1 MTTDRRNPHRPFDRS
16 LIQGF
21 LRGRDV
27 TSTQLLPSG
36 KINTSYKLVLSD
48 GQTCV
53 VRLYSRGDAGRE
65 VAIMDMVRDLVPVPV
80 EIDRGE
86 GWSVFSFLE
95 GRLLQ
100 HVPEHSAA
108 AARALAR
115 ISSLE
120 FDSPGWID
128 QDGTVSPFSFG
139 GGDDFT
145 AEMLGRTDVRAWLG
159 EETVE
164 AVVEI
169 LDREAG
175 RRGEL
180 NAESRLVHGDFNP
193 TNILVRDGAVSG
205 ILDWEFS
212 HSGTPYMDI
221 GNLLRNTNPS
231 NHHRI
236 RAGLEAEGMSLPDD
250 WQERAELV
258 DLSSH
263 LEFLTSTRSDTF
275 KRQCVARVHGFI
287 RRFRET

>member
-1 MTTDRRNPHRPFDRS
+1 MTTDRRNPHRPFDPL
-16 LIQGF
+16 LIQSF
-21 LRGRDV
+21 LRGRDIA
-27 TSTQLLPSG
+27 SAHLLPSG
-36 KINTSYKLVLSD
+36 KINTNYKLVLSD
-48 GQTCV
+48 GLVCV
-53 VRLYSRGDAGRE
+53 ARLYSQGDAARE
-65 VAIMDMVRDLVPVPV
+65 VAIMDMVRDLVPVPR

-95 GRLLQ
+95 GELLQ
-100 HVPEHSAA
+100 RVPEHSAA
-108 AARALAR
+108 AARALVK
-115 ISSLE
+115 ISSVE
-120 FDSPGWID
+120 FGSPGWID
-128 QDGTVSPFSFG
+128 QDGSVSPFSFG
-139 GGDDFT
+139 GGDGFT
-145 AEMLGRTDVRAWLG
+145 AEMLGRSDVRAWLG
-159 EETVE
+159 EEAVG

-169 LDREAG
+169 LDHEEE

-193 TNILVRDGAVSG
+193 TNILVLDGAVSG

-221 GNLLRNTNPS
+221 ANLLRNTNPS
-231 NHHRI
+231 IHHQI
-236 RAGLEAEGMSLPDD
+236 RGGLEAEGMELPDD

-287 RRFRET
+287 RRFQDP

>member
-1 MTTDRRNPHRPFDRS
+1 MTADRRNPHRPLDRS
-16 LIQGF
+16 LIQDF
-21 LRGRDV
+21 LRGREI
-27 TSTQLLPSG
+27 TSAQLLPSG
-36 KINTSYKLVLSD
+36 KINTNYKLVLSD
-48 GQTCV
+48 GQAFV
-53 VRLYSRGDAGRE
+53 VRLYSRGDAARE
-65 VAIMDMVRDLVPVPV
+65 VAIMDLVRDLVPVPQ

-95 GRLLQ
+95 GELFQL
-100 HVPEHSAA
+100 VPEHSAA
-108 AARALAR
+108 AARALVR
-115 ISSLE
+115 ISSVE
-120 FDSPGWID
+120 FESPGWID
-128 QDGTVSPFSFG
+128 QDGSVSPFSFG
-139 GGDDFT
+139 GGDGFT
-145 AEMLGRTDVRAWLG
+145 GEMLARADVRAWLG
-159 EETVE
+159 EEAVQ

-169 LDREAG
+169 LEREEE

-193 TNILVRDGAVSG
+193 TNILVRDGEVSG

-236 RAGLEAEGMSLPDD
+236 AAGLEAEGMRLPGD

-287 RRFRET
+287 R

>member
-16 LIQGF
+16 LIQPF
-21 LRGRDV
+21 LRGRDII
-27 TSTQLLPSG
+27 SAQLLPSG

-48 GQTCV
+48 GQACV
-53 VRLYSRGDAGRE
+53 VRLYSRGDAARE
-65 VAIMDMVRDLVPVPV
+65 VAIMDLVRDLVPVPL

-95 GRLLQ
+95 GELLQ
-100 HVPEHSAA
+100 RVPEHSAA
-108 AARALAR
+108 AARALVR
-115 ISSLE
+115 ISSVE
-120 FDSPGWID
+120 FESPGWIN
-128 QDGTVSPFSFG
+128 QDGSVSPFSFG
-139 GGDDFT
+139 GGDGFT
-145 AEMLGRTDVRAWLG
+145 AEMLARADVRAWLG
-159 EETVE
+159 EEAVQ

-169 LDREAG
+169 LDREAE
-175 RRGEL
+175 RCGEL
-180 NAESRLVHGDFNP
+180 DAESRLVHGDFNP
-193 TNILVRDGAVSG
+193 TNILVRDGEVSG

-236 RAGLEAEGMSLPDD
+236 AAGLHAGGMSLPED

-263 LEFLTSTRSDTF
+263 LEFLTSTRSDSF
-275 KRQCVARVHGFI
+275 KRQCVARVHAFI
-287 RRFRET
+287 RRFREP

>member
-1 MTTDRRNPHRPFDRS
+1 MTTDRRNPHRPLDRS

-21 LRGRDV
+21 LRSRNV
-27 TSTQLLPSG
+27 ASAQLLQSG
-36 KINTSYKLVLSD
+36 KINTNYKLVLSD
-48 GQTCV
+48 GQICV
-53 VRLYSRGDAGRE
+53 VRLYSHGDAARE
-65 VAIMDMVRDLVPVPV
+65 AAIMDLVRDLVPVPQ

-95 GRLLQ
+95 GELLQ
-100 HVPEHSAA
+100 GVPEHSAA
-108 AARALAR
+108 AARALAK
-115 ISSLE
+115 ISSVGFE
-120 FDSPGWID
+120 SPGWIN

-139 GGDDFT
+139 SGGGFT
-145 AEMLGRTDVRAWLG
+145 AQMLARTDVRKWLG
-159 EETVE
+159 EEVVE
-164 AVVEI
+164 ALVEI
-169 LDREAG
+169 LDRESE
-175 RRGEL
+175 RLGEL

-231 NHHRI
+231 HHHRI
-236 RAGLEAEGMSLPDD
+236 RAGLEAGGVRLPED

-275 KRQCVARVHGFI
+275 KRQCVTRVHGFI
-287 RRFRET
+287 RRFQDQ